1 MHKINVKYK
10 RMCKTFFSISYFP
23 FFLVKMSGLFLLDIC
38 VEPTANPSAVLQD
51 VHRAVK
57 KGLETAKGKIEYV
70 FKVG

>member
-1 MHKINVKYK
+1 
-10 RMCKTFFSISYFP
+10 MCMFSV
-23 FFLVKMSGLFLLDIC
+23 LKMSGLFLLDVC

-57 KGLETAKGKIEYV
+57 KGLETPEGKIEYV

>member
-1 MHKINVKYK
+1 MSNTIGCATHSFLVTYL
-10 RMCKTFFSISYFP
+10 
-23 FFLVKMSGLFLLDIC
+23 FFLAVKMSGLFLLDIS